1 LLIFFSNCS
10 LFIETKTDIH
20 SSKLWLGWKGT
31 ARSNRFG
38 ESENR
43 LSPLS
48 PLRKRRGEALRG
60 SEAFRKGVVM
70 PFKLIILVLVS
81 LMAGVIGVM
90 YVSADNDTS
99 YAQGKMWQKMAK
111 NLGLTP
117 DQQAKLKDLR
127 ADMGKQNKITR
138 DKIKTLREKE
148 KEELLIPNPSQQ
160 ALYGYAKEIND
171 LQGAMAEKRLEHLLK
186 VKEVLAPDQFKKL
199 LSMTSR
205 MGKGRQWKNGG
216 HGSAE

>member
-1 LLIFFSNCS
+1 MEMNCPKQTS
-10 LFIETKTDIH
+10 GNLKTASPH
-20 SSKLWLGWKGT
+20 C
-31 ARSNRFG
+31 
-38 ESENR
+38 
-43 LSPLS
+43 PLS
-48 PLRKRRGEALRG
+48 INGEGKRFAGVRHSTR
-60 SEAFRKGVVM
+60 GVVM

-81 LMAGVIGVM
+81 LMAGVVGVM
-90 YVSADNDTS
+90 YVRADIDTS
-99 YAQGKMWQKMAK
+99 HAQGKAMWQKITK
-111 NLGLTP
+111 NLELTP

-127 ADMGKQNKITR
+127 ADMGKQNKISR

-186 VKEVLAPDQFKKL
+186 VKEILAPDQFKKL

-205 MGKGRQWKNGG
+205 MGKGREWKNGG
-216 HGSAE
+216 NKE